1 MLVSV
6 TVSVSNRNSTY
17 LLTNIW
23 CSCDLDFHDE
33 SLKSLTSTLPDPK
46 YCTSFKMN
54 TWNSSWNIHHNRV
67 FLMSPAAILNFSVF
81 SKMLKVYCLSADKFE
96 LSVLKSCRL
105 KNNNNKNYIKKK
117 QQGKSLSFSDY
128 LHATCRGTLS
138 HSCLSSLNHCG
149 LILPLKVNW
158 CVSCH
163 DLHLKN
169 KSTGREWMVKPYPK
183 LLASEEK
190 ATTSLGCVP
199 GKALC

>member
-17 LLTNIW
+17 LLTNIR

-105 KNNNNKNYIKKK
+105 KNNNNKNYIKKNNK
-117 QQGKSLSFSDY
+117 VNLCHSQIICMQLVEEHS
-128 LHATCRGTLS
+128 ATVVSAHWTTVDW
-138 HSCLSSLNHCG
+138 SCL
-149 LILPLKVNW
+149 
-158 CVSCH
+158 
-163 DLHLKN
+163 
-169 KSTGREWMVKPYPK
+169 
-183 LLASEEK
+183 
-190 ATTSLGCVP
+190 
-199 GKALC
+199 